1 MHKQFARPVS
11 IGAMG
16 LLAVALGFWLSAAE
30 PSVAAQDLEIG
41 KPAPLFTATDS
52 NGRKHALADYMGKV
66 VVLEWTNHDCPYTV
80 KHYVSNNMQ
89 GLQKE
94 ATQNGVVWLTV
105 VSSSPGTQGYVTSK
119 EANDLT
125 TKRSAA
131 PSAVLLD
138 PDGTVG
144 RAYGAKTTPHMYV
157 IDKNGKLQYMGAIDS
172 MPTSNP
178 ADVGKAQNY
187 VRDALSQ
194 VGAGKPVATPVTRP
208 YGCTVKYKTT
218 S

>member
-1 MHKQFARPVS
+1 MNQGFVRPAS

-16 LLAVALGFWLSAAE
+16 LLATVFGLWLSAAQ
-30 PSVAAQDLEIG
+30 PTVAAQDLEIG
-41 KPAPLFTATDS
+41 KAAPLFSATDS
-52 NGRKHALADYMGKV
+52 NGKKHALADYKDKV

-89 GLQKE
+89 ALQKE
-94 ATQNGVVWLTV
+94 AAANGVAWLTI
-105 VSSSPGTQGYVTSK
+105 VSSSPGTQGYVTPP
-119 EANDLT
+119 EANALT
-125 TKRSAA
+125 AKRNAA
-131 PSAVLLD
+131 PMAVLLD

-157 IDKNGKLQYMGAIDS
+157 IDRDGKLQYMGAIDS

-208 YGCTVKYKTT
+208 YGCSVKYKTT